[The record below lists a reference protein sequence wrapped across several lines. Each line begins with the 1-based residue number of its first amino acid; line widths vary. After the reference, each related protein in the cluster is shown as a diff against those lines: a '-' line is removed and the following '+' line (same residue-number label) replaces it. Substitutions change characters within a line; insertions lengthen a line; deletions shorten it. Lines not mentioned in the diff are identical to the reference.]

1 MAPPSFGFYAY
12 SWNLLALDRELGAMA
27 DMGMRHLTL
36 AASYH
41 AGKFIQPR
49 DRGRRVYFPEDGTVY
64 FRARSERYGKLKPQA
79 ARIVDDE
86 RDVLKDAC
94 DDGRLRCRAWTVLNH
109 NSRLGWA
116 HPEVVVRNAWGD
128 PYPYALCPANPHVAA
143 YAVALCADLA
153 DQHDLES
160 LLLETPGW
168 LTYDH
173 GYHHE
178 FAQLAPN
185 AEASA
190 LLGLCFCDH
199 CLAGARGAGIDAT
212 RLQETVRRRI
222 DALLADEAGEARE
235 DPDLAAFHGW
245 RAGVV
250 TALCAE
256 IRANVR
262 REVEVHAISTCQRP
276 HANAYLEGHDL
287 GALAAVLDGIELPIY
302 QPSAAAAASDFAWA
316 TRAVGD
322 ARKCGVILRPGY
334 PDMADKDQLRESVR
348 PMIAAR
354 VRSMSFYNY
363 GLLPAANLGWVA
375 ELTADLGDRT

>member
-1 MAPPSFGFYAY
+1 MATPSCGFYAY
-12 SWNLLALDRELGAMA
+12 GWNLPTLDCELGAMA

-49 DRGRRVYFPEDGTVY
+49 DANRRVYFPEDGTVY
-64 FRARSERYGKLKPQA
+64 FRARSERYGKLKPQV
-79 ARIVDDE
+79 ARLVDE
-86 RDVLKDAC
+86 QDVLRQAC

-116 HPEVVVRNAWGD
+116 HRDMVVRNAWGD
-128 PYPYALCPANPHVAA
+128 PYPYALCPAHPDVAA

-160 LLLETPGW
+160 LMLETPGW

-178 FAQLAPN
+178 FAQLTLD

-199 CLAGARGAGIDAT
+199 CLAGARGAGIDAAQ
-212 RLQETVRRRI
+212 LGEEVRRRV
-222 DALLADEAGEARE
+222 DARLAGDTSEFPENS
-235 DPDLAAFHGW
+235 DLAAFHRW
-245 RAGVV
+245 RAGIV
-250 TALCAE
+250 TALCAD

-262 REVEVHAISTCQRP
+262 RDVEVHAISTCQRP

-302 QPSAAAAASDFAWA
+302 QPSTAAAVADFAWA
-316 TRAVGD
+316 DQAIGD
-322 ARKCGVILRPGY
+322 VRKRSVILRPGH
-334 PDMADKDQLRESVR
+334 PDMADKDQLRDSVR
-348 PMIAAR
+348 HMTQAD
-354 VRSMSFYNY
+354 VQSLSFYNY

-375 ELTADLGDRT
+375 ELMADMGDRR